1 MKYMNAKIEE
11 AGLYYI
17 GHFRTAYIKIDL
29 ETRGG
34 GACVTIPAANIEKL
48 LDLFADDI
56 EENIEDGF
64 YIHHLKGLPVRLL
77 LDDTGK
83 IIAFGDIFSEED
95 EMMKL

>member
-11 AGLYYI
+11 AGLYYV
-17 GHFRTAYIKIDL
+17 GHHRTAYIEIDL

-34 GACVTIPAANIEKL
+34 GARITIPVDRVEELVGMFRN
-48 LDLFADDI
+48 DI
-56 EENIEDGF
+56 QENVEDGF
-64 YIHHLKGLPVRLL
+64 YIEHLKGVPTRLL